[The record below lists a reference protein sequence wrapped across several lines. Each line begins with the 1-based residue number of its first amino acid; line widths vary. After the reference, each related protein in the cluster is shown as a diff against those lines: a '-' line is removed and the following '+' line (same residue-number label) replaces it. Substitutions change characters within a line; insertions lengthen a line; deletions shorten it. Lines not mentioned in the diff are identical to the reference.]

1 MNALIPQR
9 FEIDPSPMPLT
20 IAMVRAL
27 DEAGLFPDDGSRHE
41 LIDGVVVMTPPPSGE
56 HRKTERRS
64 VHAIIQTL
72 MRTGLDTHL
81 ALQTGGAFAIGAE
94 TLLGPDLLI
103 IKDHDGVDTPTA
115 DDVIVLIEIANS
127 SLPRDLGDK
136 AHRYARAGVADYWVL
151 DVKAKSVI
159 VHRAPRE
166 GAYMSVQS
174 FEMGQ
179 MVASLLEPA
188 LAVSVADLF

>member
-1 MNALIPQR
+1 MNALIPQH

-64 VHAIIQTL
+64 VHAIIHTL
-72 MRTGLDTHL
+72 MRAGLDTHL

-103 IKDHDGVDTPTA
+103 IKEHDGVDTPTA

-136 AHRYARAGVADYWVL
+136 AHRYAQAGVADYWVL

-166 GAYMSVQS
+166 GAYTSVQA
-174 FEMGQ
+174 FETGQ

>member
-41 LIDGVVVMTPPPSGE
+41 LIDGVVVMTPPPGSG
-56 HRKTERRS
+56 HSHSSGRATKT
-64 VHAIIQTL
+64 IL
-72 MRTGLDTHL
+72 L
-81 ALQTGGAFAIGAE
+81 ALIKAHLQDQYYIVPDGGFQIDE
-94 TLLGPDLLI
+94 VTLLGPDLMVLR
-103 IKDHDGVDTPTA
+103 DRGEPYDPSA
-115 DDVIVLIEIANS
+115 QDVLLLIEIAQS

-136 AHRYARAGVADYWVL
+136 AHRYAQAGVSDYWVL

-166 GAYMSVQS
+166 GGYTSVQA
-174 FEMGQ
+174 FETGQ
-179 MVASLLEPA
+179 TVESLLKPA